1 MKFKIFGTEI
11 YISFLFAA
19 VISVMLV
26 TDRTGLVLPTLF
38 AVLLHEA
45 AHLFAMWATGCEPHS
60 IRLIPASVQI
70 VRGFPKKP
78 HGEAFIAAAGPAVN
92 LAAAGVML
100 SNWLFC
106 KNQSSLEFGALN
118 LVIGLF
124 NLLPV
129 SGLDGG
135 TLLFLLLSKRCDEHR
150 AELTVKIITAVLAAA
165 AFVAGAGLLAAGKF
179 NPSVFAVALYLAV
192 CIFIRA

>member
-1 MKFKIFGTEI
+1 M
-11 YISFLFAA
+11 
-19 VISVMLV
+19 
-26 TDRTGLVLPTLF
+26 
-38 AVLLHEA
+38 
-45 AHLFAMWATGCEPHS
+45 
-60 IRLIPASVQI
+60 
-70 VRGFPKKP
+70 
-78 HGEAFIAAAGPAVN
+78 
-92 LAAAGVML
+92 
-100 SNWLFC
+100 
-106 KNQSSLEFGALN
+106 
-118 LVIGLF
+118 F